1 MTEAQAIMTHKEK
14 VQKLRRLRAELL
26 GASTDLSIEVV
37 DGVETIFARPIP
49 EAEAVPIAT
58 LTQHCGWADRNL
70 ILGIVSNGRFIVD
83 LFDEACAAYRRVR
96 PAPEPKPTDYTQQ
109 CAILCGDRR
118 FQRFL
123 HEQHG
128 LDNYDD
134 KIRVESCVRSM
145 LSIQSRK
152 QLNEDPEAAARWETL
167 RAAYYTWKNRP

>member
-1 MTEAQAIMTHKEK
+1 VTREEK
-14 VQKLRRLRAELL
+14 IQKLRRLRELL
-26 GASTDLSIEVV
+26 SGASTDFTLEVS
-37 DGVETIFARPIP
+37 GGTEMIHARPIP
-49 EAEAVPIAT
+49 EVDPVLYAT
-58 LTQHCGWADRNL
+58 LTTDCGWADR
-70 ILGIVSNGRFIVD
+70 D
-83 LFDEACAAYRRVR
+83 LLVGGTSYLQFMLDLYDDACAAIRSLR
-96 PAPEPKPTDYTQQ
+96 PPPEPKPTDYTQQ

-152 QLNEDPEAAARWETL
+152 QLNEDPEAAARWDSM
-167 RAAYYTWKNRP
+167 RADYYTWKNRP